1 MKAHLDF
8 ETRSKLD
15 LTRVGLWAYALHPS
29 TDVMCLAVGTRA
41 HGIDVLTR
49 KDLVTPKLNAYWLD
63 YPLFSAQNAPF
74 EYAIYNLILHRRYGW
89 PAMWAPSAWTCSM
102 ARAAMCGLPLDL
114 DERSRVLEY
123 KTPKDLEGRRV
134 MLELSSPRADGTFD
148 ETPAKYERLYKY
160 CATDVAVEM
169 EDDITLPELPASEKE
184 IWNLDLVMNRRGVML
199 DLDLAAKAA
208 PIATALI
215 APLNK
220 RLQVATKG
228 AIDKATQVQAIRHWL
243 ETQGVQT
250 PTLDKVALT
259 DLLAR
264 PDLPAHV
271 REVINVRRQVGKKTS
286 VAKYQAAL
294 DMACPDGRARGQLQY
309 FGSHTGRWAG
319 RGLQPHNMPKG
330 FKSGEQLAAVAR
342 IKEGDAGLF
351 DLAYGDKG
359 MDVLSDTLRG
369 LFVAGANKTF
379 LCADFNAIEARVLFW
394 EAGEVAALAA
404 YTAGKSPY
412 VDMARYV
419 YRNEAVSK
427 ETHAAEYDTGKRT
440 ILGCFAPDTR
450 VLTPRGWVAIIDVQ
464 EQDRVWD
471 GIEWVAHDG
480 VRYQGERE
488 TLRFVGIGVTPEHRV
503 LTLDGK
509 WACASRV
516 AAGGTAF
523 LLSTTAMGAYGL
535 PGIDLALGVAWLASR
550 SSVLA
555 ATLRSWTRPICG
567 KATPL
572 DATPAPKKP
581 QPLGA
586 RSGGGTPTSSPRPFT
601 ENDCSTESRPSSS
614 GVSTLSAKCSH
625 TTGAGASVWRWLG
638 EKTAA
643 LFSGISPRLKAGAT
657 RLSNWTGLTSTAATF
672 QAIYDSQL
680 GQLIWRINAKSET
693 YRNVSVRWR
702 PKSSVYDVVNA
713 GPRSRF
719 TILTEAGPL
728 IVHNC
733 GFGMGWET
741 FQANVYAETAKLG
754 KPVRLSDEI
763 SERAVKGYRE
773 KYPNVVR
780 LWYAMEA
787 AAINAVRRP
796 GECFQAANGKVL
808 WGMNQDRRFLV
819 CRLPSGRHLWY
830 YKPSLVRGKTPWGEE
845 KDELRYWAT
854 HPKTKEWCRL
864 HTYGG
869 KLVENVT
876 QAIARDL
883 LANGMLKVEAAGYE
897 TLLTVHDEV
906 LAETG
911 LKNPSVEAF
920 IKTMCD
926 VPPWALGCPVAAE
939 GWTGSRYHK

>member
-29 TDVMCLAVGTRA
+29 TDVMCLAIGTRA
-41 HGIDVLTR
+41 HGIDVLKR
-49 KDLVTPKLNAYWLD
+49 AELITPKPNAYWLD

-89 PAMWAPSAWTCSM
+89 PARWDPKSWTCSM

-148 ETPAKYERLYKY
+148 EDRAKYERLYKY

-169 EDDITLPELPASEKE
+169 EDDTTLPELPASEKE

-208 PIATALI
+208 PIADALI

-250 PTLDKVALT
+250 PSLDKVALT

-264 PDLPAHV
+264 PDLPPHV

-369 LFVAGANKTF
+369 LFISAPDKTF

-394 EAGEVAALAA
+394 EAGETAALAA

-412 VDMARYV
+412 VDMARYI
-419 YRNEAVSK
+419 YRNEAITK
-427 ETHAAEYDTGKRT
+427 ESHPVEYDIGKRT
-440 ILGCFAPDTR
+440 ILGA
-450 VLTPRGWVAIIDVQ
+450 
-464 EQDRVWD
+464 
-471 GIEWVAHDG
+471 
-480 VRYQGERE
+480 
-488 TLRFVGIGVTPEHRV
+488 
-503 LTLDGK
+503 
-509 WACASRV
+509 
-516 AAGGTAF
+516 
-523 LLSTTAMGAYGL
+523 
-535 PGIDLALGVAWLASR
+535 
-550 SSVLA
+550 
-555 ATLRSWTRPICG
+555 
-567 KATPL
+567 
-572 DATPAPKKP
+572 
-581 QPLGA
+581 
-586 RSGGGTPTSSPRPFT
+586 
-601 ENDCSTESRPSSS
+601 
-614 GVSTLSAKCSH
+614 
-625 TTGAGASVWRWLG
+625 
-638 EKTAA
+638 
-643 LFSGISPRLKAGAT
+643 
-657 RLSNWTGLTSTAATF
+657 
-672 QAIYDSQL
+672 
-680 GQLIWRINAKSET
+680 
-693 YRNVSVRWR
+693 
-702 PKSSVYDVVNA
+702 
-713 GPRSRF
+713 
-719 TILTEAGPL
+719 
-728 IVHNC
+728 

-741 FQANVYAETAKLG
+741 FRDNIYAETAKLG
-754 KPVRLSDEI
+754 KAVKLSDEI
-763 SERAVKGYRE
+763 SERAVKSYRE

-906 LAETG
+906 LAETS
-911 LKNPSVEAF
+911 LKNPSVESF